1 MKIYPAID
9 IKNGKCVRLL
19 QGEMGKSTE
28 YGDPVEMAK
37 RWEKAGANYIHVV
50 DLDAA
55 FSGEFVNKE
64 IIKQLVQSIK
74 IPVQMGGGV
83 RTKEDIMVRLDEVG
97 ISRVILGTVA
107 VEDPE
112 IVKWAVSRYKDRIA
126 VGIDAKEGKVAIK
139 GWADATDI
147 DPVDLAIQ

>member
-83 RTKEDIMVRLDEVG
+83 RTKEDIMVRKNDN
-97 ISRVILGTVA
+97 
-107 VEDPE
+107 
-112 IVKWAVSRYKDRIA
+112 
-126 VGIDAKEGKVAIK
+126 
-139 GWADATDI
+139 
-147 DPVDLAIQ
+147 